1 MTLHEKL
8 QEDVKDAMRSGDTA
22 RREVIRFVLADI
34 HNQEIAQKEP
44 LDDEAVIDLL
54 GRQAQQRRDSIE
66 AFKQGDRQDLVD
78 KEEGEL
84 AIILQYLPEQMS
96 RDEISSLA
104 QSAIEETGASG
115 PQDMGKVM
123 GSLMPK
129 VKGKAQGKEVS
140 AVVSKLLKSMAGAG

>member
-8 QEDVKDAMRSGDTA
+8 QDDVKDAMRAGDA
-22 RREVIRFVLADI
+22 DRRSVIRYVLADI
-34 HNQEIAQKEP
+34 HNQEIAQQV
-44 LDDEAVIDLL
+44 DDEAVIDLL

-66 AFKQGDRQDLVD
+66 AFTQGNRQDLVD

-96 RDEISSLA
+96 REEIAGLA
-104 QSAIEETGASG
+104 QSAVEETGASG

-123 GSLMPK
+123 GNLMPK
-129 VKGKAQGKEVS
+129 GKGKAQGKEVS
-140 AVVSKLLKSMAGAG
+140 AVVSELLKSMAGAG

>member
-8 QEDVKDAMRSGDTA
+8 QDDVKDAMRAGDA
-22 RREVIRFVLADI
+22 DRRSVIRYVLADI
-34 HNQEIAQKEP
+34 HNQEIAKQEP

-66 AFKQGDRQDLVD
+66 AFTQGNRQDLVD

-96 RDEISSLA
+96 REEIAGLA
-104 QSAIEETGASG
+104 QSAVEETGASG

-123 GSLMPK
+123 GNLMPK

-140 AVVSKLLKSMAGAG
+140 AVVSELLKSMAGAG